1 VVKIKTPFDS
11 YSLTNDNKLMKFVKE
26 LKVGQTHK
34 PGFSLIELLVVVSII
49 VILAGITINVMSQV
63 NAKRDISTTKKNI
76 GMVRTKLEA
85 FYNEQ
90 GYYPV
95 GENATSA
102 CVYKALS
109 GDPTGQG
116 TDPTGTIYWPEL
128 NDDRNP
134 ALVSTFQ
141 GNRVILDGFGES
153 LRYRSASDVD
163 GNPVQNVKNDGDF
176 DLWSIGPDG
185 EPSDINVSG
194 LLISEQTQDDIW
206 Q

>member
-1 VVKIKTPFDS
+1 MNIVKAPKMGPLNNS
-11 YSLTNDNKLMKFVKE
+11 
-26 LKVGQTHK
+26 
-34 PGFSLIELLVVVSII
+34 GFSLVELLVVVSII
-49 VILAGITINVMSQV
+49 VILAGITIGGMSQV
-63 NAKRDISTTKKNI
+63 NAKRDISTTQKTI

-85 FYNEQ
+85 FFNEQ
-90 GYYPV
+90 GFYPV
-95 GENATSA
+95 GQNATSA

-116 TDPTGTIYWPEL
+116 VNPTGTIYWPEL

-134 ALVSTFQ
+134 ALVSTLQ

-153 LRYRSASDVD
+153 LRYRSAIDVN

-176 DLWSIGPDG
+176 DLWSIGPNG

-194 LLISEQTQDDIW
+194 LLNNEQTQDDIW

>member
-1 VVKIKTPFDS
+1 
-11 YSLTNDNKLMKFVKE
+11 MKFVKE
-26 LKVGQTHK
+26 PKVERLHK
-34 PGFSLIELLVVVSII
+34 SGFSLIELLVVVSII
-49 VILAGITINVMSQV
+49 VILAGITIGVMTQV
-63 NAKRDISTTKKNI
+63 NAKRDISTTSKNI

-85 FYNEQ
+85 YYNEQ
-90 GYYPV
+90 GFYPV
-95 GENATSA
+95 GQDATSA

-128 NDDRNP
+128 NDNRNP
-134 ALVSTFQ
+134 ALVSFFN
-141 GNRVILDGFGES
+141 GFKVILDGFGES
-153 LRYRSASDVD
+153 LRYRSASDTN
-163 GNPVQNVKNDGDF
+163 GNPVQNVKYGDF

-194 LLISEQTQDDIW
+194 LLNNEQTQDDIW

>member
-1 VVKIKTPFDS
+1 MDKIKTIFDS
-11 YSLTNDNKLMKFVKE
+11 FKLTDNTKLMKIVKAPKMGP
-26 LKVGQTHK
+26 LNNS
-34 PGFSLIELLVVVSII
+34 GFSLVELLVVVSII
-49 VILAGITINVMSQV
+49 VILAGITIGGMSQV
-63 NAKRDISTTKKNI
+63 NAKRDISTTQKTI

-85 FYNEQ
+85 FFNEQ
-90 GYYPV
+90 GFYPV
-95 GENATSA
+95 GQNATSA

-116 TDPTGTIYWPEL
+116 VNPTGTIYWPEL

-134 ALVSTFQ
+134 ALVSTLQ

-153 LRYRSASDVD
+153 LRYRSAIDVN

-176 DLWSIGPDG
+176 DLWSIGPNG

-194 LLISEQTQDDIW
+194 LLNNEQTQDDIW

>member
-1 VVKIKTPFDS
+1 
-11 YSLTNDNKLMKFVKE
+11 MKFVKE
-26 LKVGQTHK
+26 PKVERLHK
-34 PGFSLIELLVVVSII
+34 SGFSLIELLVVVSII
-49 VILAGITINVMSQV
+49 VILAGITIGVMTQV
-63 NAKRDISTTKKNI
+63 NAKRDISTTSKNI

-85 FYNEQ
+85 YYNEQ
-90 GYYPV
+90 GFYPV
-95 GENATSA
+95 GQDATSA

-128 NDDRNP
+128 NDNRNP
-134 ALVSTFQ
+134 ALVSTFN
-141 GNRVILDGFGES
+141 GFKVILDGFGES
-153 LRYRSASDVD
+153 LRYRSASDTN
-163 GNPVQNVKNDGDF
+163 GNPVQNVKYGDF

-194 LLISEQTQDDIW
+194 LLNNEQTQDDIW

>member
-1 VVKIKTPFDS
+1 MMKTQ
-11 YSLTNDNKLMKFVKE
+11 
-26 LKVGQTHK
+26 KVTKTGRFNYA
-34 PGFSLIELLVVVSII
+34 GFSLIELLVVISII
-49 VILAGITINVMSQV
+49 VILAGITIGVMVRVNV
-63 NAKRDISTTKKNI
+63 KRDIATTSKTI

-95 GENATSA
+95 GQDATSVA
-102 CVYKALS
+102 VYKALS

-134 ALVSTFQ
+134 SLVGTLQ
-141 GNRVILDGFGES
+141 GNKVILDGFGES
-153 LRYRSASDVD
+153 LRYRAAIDAN
-163 GNPVQNVKNDGDF
+163 GEPVQNVKNDGDF

-194 LLISEQTQDDIW
+194 FLNNEQTQDDIW

>member
-1 VVKIKTPFDS
+1 M
-11 YSLTNDNKLMKFVKE
+11 NFVK
-26 LKVGQTHK
+26 K
-34 PGFSLIELLVVVSII
+34 PNVEKLRNSGFSLIELLVVVSII
-49 VILAGITINVMSQV
+49 VILAGITIGVMSQV
-63 NAKRDISTTKKNI
+63 NAKRDISTTSKNI

-95 GENATSA
+95 GQNATSA

-128 NDDRNP
+128 NEDRNP
-134 ALVSTFQ
+134 ALVTTFQ
-141 GNRVILDGFGES
+141 GFRVILDGFGQS
-153 LRYRSASDVD
+153 LRYRSANDTN

-194 LLISEQTQDDIW
+194 LLNNEQTRDDIW

>member
-1 VVKIKTPFDS
+1 
-11 YSLTNDNKLMKFVKE
+11 MKFVKE
-26 LKVGQTHK
+26 PKVERLHK
-34 PGFSLIELLVVVSII
+34 SGFSLIELLVVVSII
-49 VILAGITINVMSQV
+49 VILAGITIGVMTQV
-63 NAKRDISTTKKNI
+63 SAKRDISTTSKNI

-85 FYNEQ
+85 YYNEQ
-90 GYYPV
+90 GFYPV
-95 GENATSA
+95 GQDATSA

-128 NDDRNP
+128 NDNRNP
-134 ALVSTFQ
+134 ALVSTFN
-141 GNRVILDGFGES
+141 GFKVILDGFGES
-153 LRYRSASDVD
+153 LRYRSASDTN
-163 GNPVQNVKNDGDF
+163 GNPVQNVKYGDF

-194 LLISEQTQDDIW
+194 LLNNEQTQDDIW

>member
-1 VVKIKTPFDS
+1 M
-11 YSLTNDNKLMKFVKE
+11 NFVKDPK
-26 LKVGQTHK
+26 LKRLHK
-34 PGFSLIELLVVVSII
+34 SGFSLIELLVVVSII
-49 VILAGITINVMSQV
+49 VILAGITIGVMSSV
-63 NAKRDISTTKKNI
+63 NAKRDISTTSKNI
-76 GMVRTKLEA
+76 LMVRTKLEA

-95 GENATSA
+95 GQDATSA

-116 TDPTGTIYWPEL
+116 ADPTGTIYWPEL

-141 GNRVILDGFGES
+141 GFRVILDGFGES
-153 LRYRSASDVD
+153 LRYRSATDAD

-194 LLISEQTQDDIW
+194 LLNNEQTQDDIW
-206 Q
+206 H

>member
-1 VVKIKTPFDS
+1 MDKIKTIFDS
-11 YSLTNDNKLMKFVKE
+11 FKLTSNTKLMKIVKDPKMGP
-26 LKVGQTHK
+26 LNKS
-34 PGFSLIELLVVVSII
+34 GFSLVELLVVVSII
-49 VILAGITINVMSQV
+49 VILAGITIGVMSQV
-63 NAKRDISTTKKNI
+63 NAKRDISTTQKTI

-85 FYNEQ
+85 FFNEQ
-90 GYYPV
+90 GFYPV
-95 GENATSA
+95 GQNATSA

-116 TDPTGTIYWPEL
+116 VNPTGTIYWPEL

-134 ALVSTFQ
+134 ALVSTLQ

-153 LRYRSASDVD
+153 LRYRSAIDVS

-176 DLWSIGPDG
+176 DLWSIGPNG

-194 LLISEQTQDDIW
+194 LLNNEQTQDDIW

>member
-1 VVKIKTPFDS
+1 
-11 YSLTNDNKLMKFVKE
+11 MKFVKE
-26 LKVGQTHK
+26 PKVERLHK
-34 PGFSLIELLVVVSII
+34 SGFSLIELLVVVSII
-49 VILAGITINVMSQV
+49 VILAGITIGVMTQV
-63 NAKRDISTTKKNI
+63 NAKRDISTTSKNI

-85 FYNEQ
+85 YYNEQ
-90 GYYPV
+90 GFYPV
-95 GENATSA
+95 GQDATSA

-128 NDDRNP
+128 NDNRNP
-134 ALVSTFQ
+134 ALVSTFN
-141 GNRVILDGFGES
+141 GFRVILDGFGES
-153 LRYRSASDVD
+153 LRYRSASDTN
-163 GNPVQNVKNDGDF
+163 GNPVQNVKYGDF

-194 LLISEQTQDDIW
+194 LLNNEQTRDDIW

>member
-1 VVKIKTPFDS
+1 
-11 YSLTNDNKLMKFVKE
+11 MKFVKE
-26 LKVGQTHK
+26 PKVERLHK
-34 PGFSLIELLVVVSII
+34 SGFSLIELLVVVSII
-49 VILAGITINVMSQV
+49 VILAGITIGVMTQV
-63 NAKRDISTTKKNI
+63 SARRDISTTSKNI

-85 FYNEQ
+85 YYNEQ
-90 GYYPV
+90 GFYPV
-95 GENATSA
+95 GQDATSA

-134 ALVSTFQ
+134 ALVSTFN
-141 GNRVILDGFGES
+141 GFKVILDGFGES
-153 LRYRSASDVD
+153 LRYRSASDTN
-163 GNPVQNVKNDGDF
+163 GNPVQNVKYGDF

-194 LLISEQTQDDIW
+194 LLNNEQTQDDIW

>member
-1 VVKIKTPFDS
+1 
-11 YSLTNDNKLMKFVKE
+11 MKFVKE
-26 LKVGQTHK
+26 PKVERLHK
-34 PGFSLIELLVVVSII
+34 SGFSLIELLVVVSII
-49 VILAGITINVMSQV
+49 VILAGITIGVMTQV
-63 NAKRDISTTKKNI
+63 NAKRDISTTSKNI

-85 FYNEQ
+85 YYNEQ
-90 GYYPV
+90 GFYPV
-95 GENATSA
+95 GQDATSA

-134 ALVSTFQ
+134 ALVSTFN
-141 GNRVILDGFGES
+141 GFKVILDGFGES
-153 LRYRSASDVD
+153 LRYRSASDTN
-163 GNPVQNVKNDGDF
+163 GNPVQNVKYGDF

-194 LLISEQTQDDIW
+194 LLNNEQTQDDIW

>member
-1 VVKIKTPFDS
+1 
-11 YSLTNDNKLMKFVKE
+11 MKFVKE
-26 LKVGQTHK
+26 PKVERLHK
-34 PGFSLIELLVVVSII
+34 SGFSLIELLVVVSII
-49 VILAGITINVMSQV
+49 VILAGITIGVMTQV
-63 NAKRDISTTKKNI
+63 SARRDISTTSKNI

-85 FYNEQ
+85 YYNEQ
-90 GYYPV
+90 GFYPV
-95 GENATSA
+95 GQDATSA

-134 ALVSTFQ
+134 ALVSTFN
-141 GNRVILDGFGES
+141 GFRVILDGFGES
-153 LRYRSASDVD
+153 LRYRSASDTN
-163 GNPVQNVKNDGDF
+163 GNPVQNVKYGDF

-194 LLISEQTQDDIW
+194 LLNNEQTQDDIW